1 MGLALPVHPFQF
13 HQTPEPPLK
22 TVTTLSIALI
32 AALTAGCAT
41 QPGMQQPVAAT
52 PPAASGGCKPLGP
65 SKQEAT
71 AVGALIGGIGGALLG
86 KDAVK
91 NPNVG
96 ARNGALL
103 GALAGGLVGSQFG
116 SSIKTVQLPDGS
128 VKLDIPGSVL
138 FTSGSAAVNDN
149 FKSTLDAISRTVRE
163 YCGLTA
169 QVVGHTDS
177 IGRRPDNQALSVNRA
192 KSVVRYLA
200 STGIAEQQLSADG
213 RGPDEP
219 IADNGNDVGRQQN
232 RRVEIFVRPPA
243 N

>member
-1 MGLALPVHPFQF
+1 M
-13 HQTPEPPLK
+13 K
-22 TVTTLSIALI
+22 TATALSIALI
-32 AALTAGCAT
+32 AAFTAGCAT
-41 QPGMQQPVAAT
+41 QQGVQQPGTAAPT
-52 PPAASGGCKPLGP
+52 STAAPAPATSGGCKTLGP

-71 AVGALIGGIGGALLG
+71 AIGAVIGGIGGALFG
-86 KDAVK
+86 ANAAK

-103 GALAGGLVGSQFG
+103 GAIAGGLVGSQFG
-116 SSIKTVQLPDGS
+116 SSVKTIELPDGS

-138 FTSGSAAVNDN
+138 FASGSATVNEN

-163 YCGLTA
+163 YCSLTV

-177 IGRRPDNQALSVNRA
+177 VGGRSNNMTLSMNRA
-192 KSVVRYLA
+192 RSVVRYLA
-200 STGIAEQQLSADG
+200 STGIAEHQLSADG
-213 RGPDEP
+213 RGPDAP
-219 IADNGNDVGRQQN
+219 IADNGSDAGRQQN